1 VKLKD
6 ISELIK
12 KYNRGE
18 ASEVEEA
25 LIIEWYERIGG
36 NPPQFANG
44 EFELLKTRVSQN
56 LLNYRSGKL
65 SLVRGISLWRYITVA
80 ASVIIVFGAGIWFY
94 MSPRTDIPRHAEF
107 ISASQDVAPGR
118 NGATITLANGKVVKL
133 SDTKSGVVIGNVL
146 KYSDGSDVRYS
157 SGSRSS
163 GSLKGSQSSTVP
175 VGVRSLTPSELQGAD
190 GEAQILIANTAKGQT
205 YQFTLP
211 DGSRVWLNAA
221 SSLKFPSSF
230 TKLSER
236 IVELNG
242 EGYFEVFKD
251 KTRPFIIKSTD
262 QQVEVFGTHFNIN
275 SYTDEPVTKTS
286 LLEGSVG
293 LKSNYGASSARL
305 KPGQQ
310 AISTKGGIN
319 VVEGVA
325 ADAVDWKNGEF
336 IFNDEPLESIMRK
349 IARWYDIEVIYKGVD
364 RKETFGGSISR
375 FENVSKVLENLQLT
389 GGIHFTIEGKK
400 VIVRG
405 QE

>member
-18 ASEVEEA
+18 ASEAEEA
-25 LIIEWYERIGG
+25 LIIEWYERIEGG
-36 NPPQFANG
+36 APRFASG
-44 EFELLKTRVSQN
+44 EFERLKTRVSQQ
-56 LLNYRSGKL
+56 LMKHRSGKL
-65 SLVRGISLWRYITVA
+65 PSVRGISLWRYIAVA
-80 ASVIIVFGAGIWFY
+80 ASVIVVFSAGIWFY
-94 MSPRTDIPRHAEF
+94 TLRHPDTETSSAQAAVNDI
-107 ISASQDVAPGR
+107 APGKK
-118 NGATITLANGKVVKL
+118 GATITLADGKVIAL
-133 SDTKSGVVIGNVL
+133 SGAKNGVVIGGAV
-146 KYSDGSDVRYS
+146 KYSDGSTVRYS
-157 SGSRSS
+157 SGTSSS
-163 GSLKGSQSSTVP
+163 GSLKGSQNSSGP
-175 VGVRSLTPSELQGAD
+175 VGVRSLTPTELQGAD
-190 GEAQILIANTAKGQT
+190 GKAQILTAGTAKGQT

-211 DGSRVWLNAA
+211 DGTKVWLNAA

-230 TKLSER
+230 SKLSAR
-236 IVELNG
+236 AVELSG

-251 KTRPFIIKSTD
+251 KSRPFIVKSTD
-262 QQVEVFGTHFNIN
+262 QRVEVFGTHFNIN

-293 LKSNYGASSARL
+293 IESARGGSSARL

-310 AISTKGGIN
+310 AISTHDGIKLI
-319 VVEGVA
+319 EGMA
-325 ADAVDWKNGEF
+325 TDAVDWKNGEF

-349 IARWYDIEVIYKGVD
+349 VARWYDVEIIYKGID

-389 GGIHFTIEGKK
+389 GGIQFKIEGRK
-400 VIVRG
+400 VIVTS